1 MNSLK
6 VKLGLEV
13 YGFRATITRSEGW
26 YVGVINDLHVVD
38 QGKTLKVLEER
49 LKEGA
54 ELALEDIFKNPA
66 KEVKHYPKSVIARLG
81 MTAHA

>member
-1 MNSLK
+1 MELS
-6 VKLGLEV
+6 V
-13 YGFRATITRSEGW
+13 YGFRAVITRSEGW
-26 YVGVINDLHVVD
+26 YVGVIKDLHVVD

-54 ELALEDIFKNPA
+54 ELALEGLFKSPR
-66 KEVKHYPKSVIARLG
+66 KDVRYYPKQVLTKLG

>member
-1 MNSLK
+1 MK
-6 VKLGLEV
+6 VELEMSI
-13 YGFRATITRSEGW
+13 YGFKTKITRSEGW

-38 QGKTLKVLEER
+38 QGKTLKILEKR

-54 ELALEDIFKNPA
+54 ELALEDIFKNPT
-66 KEVKHYPKSVIARLG
+66 KEARHYPKSVIAKLG

>member
-1 MNSLK
+1 MK
-6 VKLGLEV
+6 VELEMYI
-13 YGFRATITRSEGW
+13 YGFKAKITRSEGW

-54 ELALEDIFKNPA
+54 ELALEDIFKNPV
-66 KEVKHYPKSVIARLG
+66 KEAKHYSKSVITKLG
-81 MTAHA
+81 MAAHA

>member
-1 MNSLK
+1 MKVELEMNI
-6 VKLGLEV
+6 
-13 YGFRATITRSEGW
+13 YGFKAKVSRSEGW

-54 ELALEDIFKNPA
+54 ELALEDIFKNPN
-66 KEVKHYPKSVIARLG
+66 KEVKNYPKSVLAKLG
-81 MTAHA
+81 MSAHA